1 MTTENREYW
10 SGTVINS
17 LKLNEIF
24 VFGSNPEG
32 RHGAGAAKAAMS
44 FGAQYGQGRGL
55 AGNTYALVTKN
66 LKAGYTEKATGITYE
81 EEGYCSVSL
90 KQIFENIGEL
100 YEVAT
105 NNPDKKFLVVFQ
117 FETWP
122 NGSDKKSLNGYTST
136 EIFNVFTDFDK
147 IPDNVVFH
155 ESYQARLD
163 KKLGKS
169 NTANDGANINTK
181 NNESVMRQDPVKEEY
196 TFFFHQ
202 TSVFSQW
209 HPARFTYKEFTFL
222 STEQFMMF
230 SKAKTFKDEAV
241 ANRLM
246 NIENEFIIEQD
257 KFVPKD
263 KLVFKSQQAKIA
275 YETVIAFRKGEI
287 TNEQIL
293 GKKETK
299 DAWFLVQETIKKL
312 GREVANY
319 NDAVWNGRRFNVVA
333 VANRE
338 KFAQNE
344 HLKAVLMATGNT
356 VMVEASPYDKIWGIG
371 LAANHPDAQ
380 NPAKWRGLN
389 LLGQVL
395 TQLKKHFLELEN
407 AKQNNNQNTNSN
419 ANTNTNT
426 NGNSK
431 LKP

>member
-10 SGTVINS
+10 SGNAVNS
-17 LKLNEIF
+17 LQLNEIF
-24 VFGSNPEG
+24 CFGSNPAG
-32 RHGAGAAKAAMS
+32 RHGAGAAKVAVN

-55 AGNTYALVTKN
+55 AGNTYALITKN
-66 LKAGYTEKATGITYE
+66 LTAGFTEKATGITYDL
-81 EEGYCSVSL
+81 EGPRSVSL
-90 KQIFENIGEL
+90 EMITENIREL
-100 YEVAT
+100 YETAR
-105 NNPDKKFLVVFQ
+105 NNPEKKFLIAFT
-117 FETWP
+117 FDTWP

-136 EIFNVFTDFDK
+136 EIFNVFTDLPN
-147 IPDNVVFH
+147 IPNNIVFH
-155 ESYQARLD
+155 DSYQQKLE
-163 KKLGKS
+163 KKLGIQS
-169 NTANDGANINTK
+169 T
-181 NNESVMRQDPVKEEY
+181 NNNASATNLRHDPVKEEY

-202 TSVFSQW
+202 TSPFSQW

-241 ANRLM
+241 ASRLM

-257 KFVPKD
+257 QFAPKD

-319 NDAVWNGRRFNVVA
+319 NEAIWNGRRFNVVA

-338 KFAQNE
+338 KFGQNE
-344 HLKAVLMATGNT
+344 HLKAILMATGNT

-371 LAANHPDAQ
+371 LAANHPDAK

-395 TQLKKHFLELEN
+395 TQLKKHFLELDN
-407 AKQNNNQNTNSN
+407 SNSNQNTNIN
-419 ANTNTNT
+419 A
-426 NGNSK
+426 SK

>member
-17 LKLNEIF
+17 LKLNEFF

-55 AGNTYALVTKN
+55 SGNSYALITKN

-90 KQIFENIGEL
+90 PQISENIREL

-155 ESYQARLD
+155 ESYQARLE

-169 NTANDGANINTK
+169 NHDNGNTNTTTIK
-181 NNESVMRQDPVKEEY
+181 ETVMRQDPVKEEY

-202 TSVFSQW
+202 TSPFSQW

-257 KFVPKD
+257 KFAPKD

-275 YETVIAFRKGEI
+275 YETVMAFRKGEV

-293 GKKETK
+293 SKKESK

-319 NDAVWNGRRFNVVA
+319 NDAVWNERRFNVVA

-344 HLKAVLMATGNT
+344 HLKKILMATGNT

-395 TQLKKHFLELEN
+395 TQLKKHFLELDN
-407 AKQNNNQNTNSN
+407 AKQNNNGNG
-419 ANTNTNT
+419 NTNT
-426 NGNSK
+426 GGSK

>member
-10 SGTVINS
+10 SGTAVNS
-17 LKLNEIF
+17 LQLNEIF

-32 RHGAGAAKAAMS
+32 RHGAGAAKAAVN

-55 AGNTYALVTKN
+55 AGNTYALITKN

-81 EEGYCSVSL
+81 QEGPRSVAIE
-90 KQIFENIGEL
+90 QISENIREL
-100 YEVAT
+100 YETAR
-105 NNPDKKFLVVFQ
+105 NNSDKKFLIAFT
-117 FETWP
+117 FDTWP

-136 EIFNVFTDFDK
+136 EIFNVFTDL
-147 IPDNVVFH
+147 PNVPTNIVFH
-155 ESYQARLD
+155 DSYQQRLE
-163 KKLGKS
+163 KKLG
-169 NTANDGANINTK
+169 IENTK
-181 NNESVMRQDPVKEEY
+181 GNAATPNLRHDPVKEEY

-202 TSVFSQW
+202 TSPFSQW
-209 HPARFTYKEFTFL
+209 HPARFTYKEYTFI

-241 ANRLM
+241 ANRIM
-246 NIENEFIIEQD
+246 NIENEFIIQPGE
-257 KFVPKD
+257 FEPKD
-263 KLVFKSQQAKIA
+263 KLKFKSQVAKVA
-275 YETVIAFRKGEI
+275 YETVIAFREGKL
-287 TNEQIL
+287 TREQIL
-293 GKKETK
+293 NNKETK
-299 DAWFLVQETIKKL
+299 DAWFTIQDTVKKL

-319 NDAVWNGRRFNVVA
+319 DEEVWKARRFNVVA

-338 KFAQNE
+338 KFGQNKD
-344 HLKAVLMATGNT
+344 LQDILLATGNT

-395 TQLKKHFLELEN
+395 TQLKKHFLEL
-407 AKQNNNQNTNSN
+407 NNSNSNQNTNSN
-419 ANTNTNT
+419 
-426 NGNSK
+426 SK